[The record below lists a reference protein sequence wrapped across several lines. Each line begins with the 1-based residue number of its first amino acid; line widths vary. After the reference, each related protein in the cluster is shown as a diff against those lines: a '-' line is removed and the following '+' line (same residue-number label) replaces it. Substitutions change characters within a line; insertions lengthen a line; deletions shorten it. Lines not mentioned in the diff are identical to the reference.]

1 MNSIHDLGGMDGFG
15 PVRPE
20 PNEPTFHEA
29 WEGRVH
35 ALQRAMGYTGVWIID
50 QSRASIEALDPIE
63 YLTYSYY
70 KKWFTG
76 LENRLQAHGLVDADE
91 LAAGR
96 SLRPGE
102 PLKRTMS
109 PADAATMKR
118 GEFAR
123 PATAEPLFAPG
134 ARVRTR
140 NLNPVTHTRL
150 PRYARD
156 KIGTVESIRGCH
168 VYPDSVAIGGG
179 EKPQWLYTVA
189 FPARELWGD
198 DADPSIT
205 VSIEAFE
212 PYLESL

>member
-1 MNSIHDLGGMDGFG
+1 MNSIHDLGCMDGFG

-50 QSRASIEALDPIE
+50 QSRASIEALDPIK

-76 LENRLQAHGLVDADE
+76 LENRLQSHGLVDADE

-96 SLRPGE
+96 SLRPGK

-109 PADAATMKR
+109 SADVATMKR
-118 GEFAR
+118 GDFTR
-123 PATAEPLFAPG
+123 PATAEPIFAPG
-134 ARVRTR
+134 DRVRTR

-156 KIGTVESIRGCH
+156 KIGTVEVIRGCH
-168 VYPDSVAIGGG
+168 VYPDSVAVGGG